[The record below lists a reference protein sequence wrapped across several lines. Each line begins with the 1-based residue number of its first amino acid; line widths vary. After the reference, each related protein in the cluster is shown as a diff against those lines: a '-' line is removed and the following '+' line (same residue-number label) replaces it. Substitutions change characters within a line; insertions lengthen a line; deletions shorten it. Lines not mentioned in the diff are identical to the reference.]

1 MRGNGDGGGVNEDDK
16 AVTVLGL
23 GAMGTAL
30 AVAFL
35 AIGRRTTVWNRT
47 AGKAG
52 ELVERGAVE
61 AAGLEA
67 AIRASPLVVACLL
80 DHHSVHQALDPVAD
94 ALAGRTLVN
103 LTNGTPSQGRE
114 LAAWASGHGAA
125 LLDGGIMAVP
135 LMIGSPEAFILYS
148 GPRESF
154 DVHRDALEALGEAR
168 YMGADPGLAALYD
181 LALLSGMYG
190 VYGGILHAFALVRSA
205 GVAATE
211 FAPMLSRWL
220 DGMGDLIDDTAAQI
234 DSDDY
239 ATGVVSNLA
248 MQTAAFP
255 NFFEVAREQG
265 ISTDLIAPLYGFMQ
279 RRVADGYGHEDVT
292 GVIELLR
299 IEGKTND

>member
-1 MRGNGDGGGVNEDDK
+1 VRGNGDGGGVNEDDK

-30 AVAFL
+30 AGAFL

-80 DHHSVHQALDPVAD
+80 DHHSVHEALDPLAD

-114 LAAWASGHGAA
+114 LAAWASGHGAEF
-125 LLDGGIMAVP
+125 LDGGIMAP
-135 LMIGSPEAFILYS
+135 PPMIGSPEAFVFYS
-148 GPRESF
+148 GPRETF
-154 DVHRDALEALGEAR
+154 DAHHDVLHALGEAR
-168 YMGADPGLAALYD
+168 YMGADPGLAALHD

-190 VYGGILHAFALVRSA
+190 MYGGILHAFALIRST

-211 FAPMLSRWL
+211 FAPLLRHWTE
-220 DGMGDLIDDTAAQI
+220 GMGDLVDSIADQI
-234 DSDDY
+234 DSGDY
-239 ATGVVSNLA
+239 AGDVVSTLA
-248 MQTAAFP
+248 MQATAYP
-255 NFFEVAREQG
+255 NLLEVAREQG
-265 ISTDLIAPLYGFMQ
+265 VSSELIAPLYPLM
-279 RRVADGYGHEDVT
+279 RRRMADGHGHEDLT